1 MVMEC
6 KFGLI
11 ALAMREIGA
20 TTKPMAKVNLFMLME
35 MFTMVNGAM
44 IKLKA
49 KEPTLTLMELTTKV
63 SGSMINSTVKEL
75 KAGPMVQDMK
85 EITKME
91 RKKEME
97 S

>member
-1 MVMEC
+1 
-6 KFGLI
+6 
-11 ALAMREIGA
+11 
-20 TTKPMAKVNLFMLME
+20 
-35 MFTMVNGAM
+35 MVNGAM

-85 EITKME
+85 EIMKME